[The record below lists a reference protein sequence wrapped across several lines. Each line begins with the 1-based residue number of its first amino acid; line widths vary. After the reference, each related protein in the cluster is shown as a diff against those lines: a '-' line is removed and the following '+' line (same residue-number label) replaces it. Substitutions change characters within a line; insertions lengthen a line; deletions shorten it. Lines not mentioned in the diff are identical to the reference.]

1 MRIKKLNINSFGK
14 FKNKT
19 LEFKDGIN
27 LIYAPNEGGKS
38 TIQGFIKCFL
48 YGMGMN
54 KKNIKENE
62 RKRYL
67 PWTGEKAQG
76 ELWASHEEID
86 MIICRSFG
94 STKKEDYTSVVD
106 EITGEE
112 ILINRNFPGK
122 DLLSLSEESFT
133 KTLLIKGLGAEVGRD
148 KEEEIINKLTNL
160 NQGGDENISYHK
172 AIEVLENYKKVWMNQ
187 RKGGRLS
194 ELREELQRLNEEYT
208 KTLEL
213 NNDSIE
219 DIFKLKQLKNDKDLI
234 IKDIKTLEIYK
245 KHMKKIKL
253 QKEYKEIVEYLQKS
267 GELKKLKE
275 EYNINIDEDFL
286 LKLEKINEEYSEV
299 LNRIEEL
306 ETSAQEKQ
314 EILSSLRFELN
325 KRLVFRELDEDVD
338 RKVITLVEEKKA
350 LFQKREDIK
359 FKEAE
364 LKNIERELQEIREEL
379 SRFNNIKD
387 TKIKMDK
394 LLYEYEEKLKST
406 KEMLSKDEK
415 LLTYLKEKSIL
426 KKQESLWKNVS
437 VVGIVAI
444 FVTILLSVVI
454 KKAILSASAIPLI
467 GVLLFAINKKNQYKT
482 ILERVKDIEGFQG
495 DIEAIENSINLC
507 CNEVCV
513 SGYKEFAMVVRRY
526 EELYLKEERLKI
538 RLEEKMSFLSQREV
552 LKLKEDIERNSKLLN
567 YILFHTS
574 SATEEEFIKNH
585 DIFKALVG
593 EEKDII
599 KTLGVIEKEKERCTA
614 DKIEKEEKILEFLK
628 AIGKEYVAFNNVG
641 DEIEEI
647 RKKVRMKTQVEN
659 QLEMV
664 ENSYRILLK
673 DRDLEEIKKELGE
686 IIDDNLGQEFENED
700 DLDDALKYKN
710 EALLNLEKEIKDVE
724 NMINNRFI
732 GRKAPHEI
740 GDEIERIKEEIEE
753 GENEVY
759 ICDVAMEVLK
769 ESFKELQKS
778 FGPLLNNKV
787 SKIFSFLTKG
797 AYDEIRVSENY
808 SISLRERE
816 GNSLF
821 SVEYLSN
828 GAFDQIYFALRMALM
843 EMIFE
848 DKEVPIILDD
858 AFIQYDEERLKRALK
873 LLEYYAQNKQIILF
887 TCQIREAK
895 IWEENKNINIINI

>member
-19 LEFKDGIN
+19 LEFKEGIN

-67 PWTGEKAQG
+67 PWSGEKAQG
-76 ELWASHEEID
+76 ELWANHEDID
-86 MIICRSFG
+86 MIICRTFG
-94 STKKEDYTSVVD
+94 STKKEDTTFIVD
-106 EITGEE
+106 EVSGEE

-122 DLLSLSEESFT
+122 DLLSLSEESFF
-133 KTLLIKGLGAEVGRD
+133 KTLLIKGLGAEIGRD

-172 AIEVLENYKKVWMNQ
+172 AIEVLENYKRVWMNQ
-187 RKGGRLS
+187 RKGGKLS

-208 KTLEL
+208 KTIEL

-219 DIFKLKQLKNDKDLI
+219 DIFKLKQLKNDKELI
-234 IKDIKTLEIYK
+234 IKDIKTLELYK

-275 EYNINIDEDFL
+275 EYNINIDENFL

-306 ETSAQEKQ
+306 ETSAKEKQ
-314 EILSSLRFELN
+314 EILNSLRSELN
-325 KRLVFRELDEDVD
+325 KRYVFKELDEDVD
-338 RKVITLVEEKKA
+338 RKVISLVEEKKA
-350 LFQKREDIK
+350 LLQKREDMK

-364 LKNIERELQEIREEL
+364 TKNIERELQQIREEL

-387 TKIKMDK
+387 TKVKMDK
-394 LLYEYEEKLKST
+394 LLYEYEEKLKAT
-406 KEMLSKDEK
+406 KEMLNKDEN

-426 KKQESLWKNVS
+426 KKQEALWKNVS
-437 VVGIVAI
+437 IVGIVSI
-444 FVTILLSVVI
+444 FIIILLAIII
-454 KKAILSASAIPLI
+454 KKSILSALSIPLI
-467 GVLLFAINKKNQYKT
+467 GVMLFAINKKNKYKV
-482 ILERVKDIEGFQG
+482 ILEKVKDIESFQSH
-495 DIEAIENSINLC
+495 IEAIENSINLC
-507 CNEVCV
+507 CSEVGV
-513 SGYKEFAMVVRRY
+513 SGYKEFTMIVRRY
-526 EELYLKEERLKI
+526 DELSLKEERLNI
-538 RLEEKMSFLSQREV
+538 RLEEKMSFLIQGEGLR
-552 LKLKEDIERNSKLLN
+552 LKEDIERNSKLLN

-585 DIFKALVG
+585 NIFKTLVV
-593 EEKDII
+593 EEKEII
-599 KTLGVIEKEKERCTA
+599 KALDIMEKEKERCNVNKT
-614 DKIEKEEKILEFLK
+614 EKEEKILGFLK

-647 RKKVRMKTQVEN
+647 RKKVRMKTQIEN

-664 ENSYRILLK
+664 ENSYRLLLK
-673 DRDLEEIKKELGE
+673 DRDLEEIKKELGD
-686 IIDDNLGQEFENED
+686 IIEDNLGEEFENAD

-724 NMINNRFI
+724 NMINNRFM

-759 ICDVAMEVLK
+759 ICDVAMTVLK
-769 ESFKELQKS
+769 ESFKELQRS
-778 FGPLLNNKV
+778 FAPLLNNKV

-808 SISLRERE
+808 SISLREKE

-821 SVEYLSN
+821 SIEYLSN

-858 AFIQYDEERLKRALK
+858 AFIQYDEERLRRALK

-887 TCQIREAK
+887 TCQTREVK
-895 IWEENKNINIINI
+895 FWENNKNINVINI

>member
-19 LEFKDGIN
+19 LEFKEGIN

-67 PWTGEKAQG
+67 PWNGEKAQG
-76 ELWASHEEID
+76 ELWANHEDID
-86 MIICRSFG
+86 MIICRTFG
-94 STKKEDYTSVVD
+94 STKKEDTTFIVD
-106 EITGEE
+106 EVSGEE

-122 DLLSLSEESFT
+122 DLLSLSEESFF
-133 KTLLIKGLGAEVGRD
+133 KTLLIKGLGAEIGRD

-172 AIEVLENYKKVWMNQ
+172 AIEVLENYKRVWMNQ
-187 RKGGRLS
+187 RKGGKLS

-208 KTLEL
+208 KTIEL

-219 DIFKLKQLKNDKDLI
+219 DIFKLKQLKNDKELI
-234 IKDIKTLEIYK
+234 IKDIKTLELYK

-253 QKEYKEIVEYLQKS
+253 QKEYKEIVEYFQKS

-275 EYNINIDEDFL
+275 EYNINIDENFL
-286 LKLEKINEEYSEV
+286 LKLEKINEDYSEV

-306 ETSAQEKQ
+306 ETSAKEKQ
-314 EILSSLRFELN
+314 EILNSLRSELN
-325 KRLVFRELDEDVD
+325 KRYVFKELDEDVD
-338 RKVITLVEEKKA
+338 RKVIALVEEKKA
-350 LFQKREDIK
+350 LLQKREDMK
-359 FKEAE
+359 FKEIE
-364 LKNIERELQEIREEL
+364 TKNIERELQQIREEL

-394 LLYEYEEKLKST
+394 LLYEYEEKLKAT
-406 KEMLSKDEK
+406 KEMLNKDEN

-426 KKQESLWKNVS
+426 KKQEDLWKNVS
-437 VVGIVAI
+437 IIGIVSI
-444 FVTILLSVVI
+444 FIIIILSISI
-454 KKAILSASAIPLI
+454 KKSILSALSIPLI
-467 GVLLFAINKKNQYKT
+467 GVMLFAINKKSKYKA
-482 ILERVKDIEGFQG
+482 ILEKVKDIESFQAH
-495 DIEAIENSINLC
+495 IEAIENSINLC
-507 CNEVCV
+507 CSEVGV
-513 SGYKEFAMVVRRY
+513 SGYKEFTMMVRRY
-526 EELYLKEERLKI
+526 DELSLKEERLNI
-538 RLEEKMSFLSQREV
+538 RLEEKMSFLIQGEGLR
-552 LKLKEDIERNSKLLN
+552 LKEDIERNSKLLN

-585 DIFKALVG
+585 NIFKTLVV
-593 EEKDII
+593 EEKEII
-599 KTLGVIEKEKERCTA
+599 KALDIMEKEKERFNVNR
-614 DKIEKEEKILEFLK
+614 IEKEEKILGFLK

-647 RKKVRMKTQVEN
+647 RKKIRMKTQIEN
-659 QLEMV
+659 QLDMV
-664 ENSYRILLK
+664 DNSYRLLLK
-673 DRDLEEIKKELGE
+673 DRDLEEIKKELGD
-686 IIDDNLGQEFENED
+686 IIEDNLSEEFENAD

-724 NMINNRFI
+724 NMINNRFM

-759 ICDVAMEVLK
+759 ICDVAMTVLK
-769 ESFKELQKS
+769 ESFKELQRS
-778 FGPLLNNKV
+778 FAPLLNNKV

-808 SISLRERE
+808 SISLREKE

-821 SVEYLSN
+821 SIEYLSN

-858 AFIQYDEERLKRALK
+858 AFIQYDEERLRRALK

-887 TCQIREAK
+887 TCQTREVK
-895 IWEENKNINIINI
+895 FWENNKNINVINI

>member
-19 LEFKDGIN
+19 IEFKDGIN

-67 PWTGEKAQG
+67 PWSGEKAQG

-86 MIICRSFG
+86 MIICRAFG
-94 STKKEDYTSVVD
+94 STKKEDTTYVVD

-122 DLLSLSEESFT
+122 DLLSLSEESFF

-187 RKGGRLS
+187 RKGGKLS
-194 ELREELQRLNEEYT
+194 ELREELQRLNEDYT

-219 DIFKLKQLKNDKDLI
+219 DIFKLKKLKNDKELI
-234 IKDIKTLEIYK
+234 IKDIKTLELYK
-245 KHMKKIKL
+245 KHMKKLKL

-306 ETSAQEKQ
+306 ETSVEEKQ
-314 EILSSLRFELN
+314 EVLNSLRSELN
-325 KRLVFRELDEDVD
+325 KRSVFKELDEDVD
-338 RKVITLVEEKKA
+338 RKVIALVEEKKA
-350 LFQKREDIK
+350 LFQKREDMK
-359 FKEAE
+359 FKEVE
-364 LKNIERELQEIREEL
+364 VKNIENELKQIREEL

-387 TKIKMDK
+387 IKIKMDK

-406 KEMLSKDEK
+406 KEMLSKNEK
-415 LLTYLKEKSIL
+415 LLTYLKEKNIL
-426 KKQESLWKNVS
+426 KKQEALWKNVS
-437 VVGIVAI
+437 IVGIVAV
-444 FVTILLSVVI
+444 FVTILLSIII
-454 KKAILSASAIPLI
+454 KKSILSALSIPLI

-482 ILERVKDIEGFQG
+482 ILEKVKDIEYFQG
-495 DIEAIENSINLC
+495 EIEAIENNINLC
-507 CNEVCV
+507 CNEVGV

-526 EELYLKEERLKI
+526 EEFYLKEERLKI
-538 RLEEKMSFLSQREV
+538 RLEEKMNFLSQGEGI
-552 LKLKEDIERNSKLLN
+552 KLKEDIERNSKLLN

-574 SATEEEFIKNH
+574 SATEDEFIKNH

-593 EEKDII
+593 EEKEII
-599 KTLGVIEKEKERCTA
+599 KALDIIEKEKKQCVTN
-614 DKIEKEEKILEFLK
+614 KVEKEEKILEFLK

-647 RKKVRMKTQVEN
+647 RKKIRMKTQIEN

-710 EALLNLEKEIKDVE
+710 ETLLNLEKEIKDVE

-732 GRKAPHEI
+732 GHKAPHEI

-808 SISLRERE
+808 SISLREKV
-816 GNSLF
+816 GNSIF

-828 GAFDQIYFALRMALM
+828 GAFDQIYFALRMAIM

-887 TCQIREAK
+887 TCQTREAK